1 MNTYRHA
8 FIATCPGVSGLH
20 HFHHQAI
27 DGRWHAVYR
36 SPACGT
42 LNSIGDSCCERSAR
56 RMADDASRE
65 QARKA
70 AQAAQAATPPADR
83 RLVAG
88 FYTDEDA
95 A

>member
-1 MNTYRHA
+1 M
-8 FIATCPGVSGLH
+8 SLH
-20 HFHHQAI
+20 HFTHQAI

-42 LNSIGDSCCERSAR
+42 LNSIGDSCCAVSAK
-56 RMADDASRE
+56 RMADEANRE

-70 AQAAQAATPPADR
+70 RASAVLAVPHAERAPA
-83 RLVAG
+83 AG
-88 FYTDEDA
+88 FYTDQDA

>member
-1 MNTYRHA
+1 M
-8 FIATCPGVSGLH
+8 SLH

-42 LNSIGDSCCERSAR
+42 LNSIGDSCCERSAK
-56 RMADDASRE
+56 RMADDANLDQE
-65 QARKA
+65 RKA
-70 AQAAQAATPPADR
+70 RAAAVLATPPAER
-83 RLVAG
+83 RLAAG

>member
-1 MNTYRHA
+1 MTM
-8 FIATCPGVSGLH
+8 H

-42 LNSIGDSCCERSAR
+42 LNSIGDSCCEISAR
-56 RMADDASRE
+56 RMAAEANRE
-65 QARKA
+65 QERKA
-70 AQAAQAATPPADR
+70 KAASVLATPPAER
-83 RLVAG
+83 RLAAG
-88 FYTDEDA
+88 FYTDADA